1 MTLAT
6 DAVVIG
12 AGVVGL
18 ATARALAMR
27 GREVI
32 VLERGDAIGAE
43 TSSRNSG
50 VIHAGIYYPP
60 GSLKARLC
68 IEGRALLYAYAQDR
82 DVPHARCGKL
92 VVGSHAEGA
101 TLDAIRAR
109 AERCGVTDLEMLD
122 AASLRALEPAVQAD
136 TGLFSPSTGIVDS
149 HALMLA
155 LKADLE
161 AAGGTV
167 ALRSPVEGGAFGYG
181 GDPHVVR
188 VGGAD
193 PAELHC
199 RILINAAGLHAQAV
213 WCALAAPDVAALAP
227 RQFLAK
233 GHYYAYS
240 GTSPF
245 TRLVYPVPEPGGLG
259 IHATVDLGG
268 QLHFGPDV
276 RWTEHIDY
284 TFDDSARGRF
294 LHAIARYFPG
304 VDPLRLQPDYSGIRP
319 KISGPGEPAADFVV
333 LDGAEHGMRGVCS
346 LHGIESPGLTASLAL
361 AEHVAGTVLDS
372 PR

>member
-1 MTLAT
+1 MTLST

-18 ATARALAMR
+18 ATARALAIR

-32 VLERGDAIGAE
+32 VLERGDAIGTE

-60 GSLKARLC
+60 DSLKARLC
-68 IEGRALLYAYAQDR
+68 LEGRELLYAYARDR
-82 DVPHARCGKL
+82 GVPHARCGKL
-92 VVGSHAEGA
+92 VVGSWAEQG
-101 TLDAIRAR
+101 TLDAIRSG
-109 AERCGVTDLEMLD
+109 AERCGVADLQMLD
-122 AASLRALEPAVQAD
+122 AAAIRALEPAVQAD
-136 TGLFSPSTGIVDS
+136 TGFFSPSTGIVDS
-149 HALMLA
+149 HALMKA

-161 AAGGTV
+161 AAGGNV
-167 ALRSPVEGGAFGYG
+167 VLRSPVEGGALGRG

-188 VGGAD
+188 IGGAD
-193 PAELHC
+193 PAELRC

-213 WCALAAPDVAALAP
+213 WCALAGSEVAALAP

-240 GTSPF
+240 GESPF
-245 TRLVYPVPEPGGLG
+245 SHLVYPVPEQGGLG
-259 IHATVDLGG
+259 IHATLDLGG
-268 QLHFGPDV
+268 QLRFGPDV
-276 RWTEHIDY
+276 RWTASIDNC
-284 TFDDSARGRF
+284 FDDSARERF

-304 VDPLRLQPDYSGIRP
+304 VDPLRLQPDYTGIRP
-319 KISGPGEPAADFVV
+319 KISGPGEAAADFFV

-372 PR
+372 HM